1 MLLLLFNRSASD
13 PTAPVYSS
21 NYGTLCLETTVHT
34 TTLVTEVLI
43 DQLES
48 SVLIG
53 QLEAAVETTTLSNT
67 YTC

>member
-13 PTAPVYSS
+13 PTAPVYSV

-34 TTLVTEVLI
+34 TTLTSSALI
-43 DQLES
+43 DELDA

-53 QLEAAVETTTLSNT
+53 QLEAAIETTTLSNT